1 MQERSEMQQRQGY
14 QAVEKLRETLDE
26 KYLWEVILLYAGESF
41 KTYTGLPFTYEVRKG
56 RNGDY
61 TRELWIDRR
70 ENSKSLALSSVLLA
84 LRNIKKVGAVVDRPK
99 ALGDIR
105 GVSYIYGMFYRFG
118 LIDVGEVFF
127 KIGIVKGD
135 KSFDLDVTEPQL
147 QEAVKTMQMN
157 QKDAVAHIRGSVKDN
172 TVLIFLNAVD
182 SRTAVKKEA
191 ETKAKSLE
199 ELEESA
205 GDA

>member
-1 MQERSEMQQRQGY
+1 MKLVANKPCTLSGKRYFIGEEIPAE
-14 QAVEKLRETLDE
+14 AVTDSVALEKMGVLIRDGIPVE
-26 KYLWEVILLYAGESF
+26 ILEECVAS
-41 KTYTGLPFTYEVRKG
+41 
-56 RNGDY
+56 
-61 TRELWIDRR
+61 
-70 ENSKSLALSSVLLA
+70 
-84 LRNIKKVGAVVDRPK
+84 
-99 ALGDIR
+99 
-105 GVSYIYGMFYRFG
+105 
-118 LIDVGEVFF
+118 VGEVFF
-127 KIGIVKGD
+127 KIEIVKGD
-135 KSFDLDVTEPQL
+135 KGFDLDVTEPQL

-191 ETKAKSLE
+191 ETKAKNLG

>member
-1 MQERSEMQQRQGY
+1 MKLVANKPCNLNGKKYFIGEEVP
-14 QAVEKLRETLDE
+14 VEEVVDYASLVKMGLLSVIRDGIPVETLE
-26 KYLWEVILLYAGESF
+26 ECVAS
-41 KTYTGLPFTYEVRKG
+41 
-56 RNGDY
+56 
-61 TRELWIDRR
+61 
-70 ENSKSLALSSVLLA
+70 
-84 LRNIKKVGAVVDRPK
+84 
-99 ALGDIR
+99 
-105 GVSYIYGMFYRFG
+105 
-118 LIDVGEVFF
+118 VGEVFF
-127 KIGIVKGD
+127 KIEIVKGD
-135 KSFDLDVTEPQL
+135 KGFDLDVTEPQL